1 MGYVFLTISVI
12 IGILAL
18 GITGISQYSNAEI
31 QSDFLCNP
39 NTENGHVMC
48 SPLPNVGDHGLF
60 VLDSKNSCPIDVTFI
75 LENMMVVVIRDSPDC
90 KFNDGFTLVLTID
103 R

>member
-12 IGILAL
+12 IGIFAL

-31 QSDFLCNP
+31 QTDFLCNP
-39 NTENGHVMC
+39 NTENGHVIC
-48 SPLPNVGDHGLF
+48 SPLPNVGDRGLF

-90 KFNDGFTLVLTID
+90 KFNNGFTLVLTID